1 MHLFGKNSMPDVDN
15 LRRVCITLI
24 YSCRKARTMSL
35 ASMDEWVGVFEKSSQ
50 RGIDQAAYE

>member
-1 MHLFGKNSMPDVDN
+1 MPDVDN